1 MRRSILRISAY
12 LGSSLMAMAIVS
24 PALAEDA
31 SNDTSDASETAEGEV
46 IIVTGARTT
55 YNNNVT
61 TEPMLRQQT
70 PITSPLA
77 MIDNLPGVNV
87 QEGDTFGFDDWSTS
101 VALRGF
107 QTNLGEQQ
115 VGITIDG
122 LPNGGSNYGG
132 GSKANRFIDTMN
144 IGSVAV
150 SQGTAD
156 IGSLS
161 NEALGGTLDF
171 RTDDPLSDSR
181 LRFSVS
187 LGEYDAQRYYVR
199 YDTGDVL
206 GGNARFWI
214 SASHQEA
221 TDHITRTAENERD
234 HFALKFVTNG
244 PVKVSGYAS
253 YDDTHEDN
261 YQRLFSLADFELD
274 PNNDQLTGEWTQVP
288 YIDQLYRQA
297 WSTLRENAFAYLKA
311 ESDFDSGF
319 NFSVAGYY
327 HHNSGRGD
335 WVPPYLVNV
344 TDDGSGNPESEFTTP
359 GTTILGGSPIGRIF
373 FVDPNGVA
381 LAPIAGCASSITF
394 PYGGAGPEYDPA
406 CYPAGSLGVQSYRHT
421 HYKKDRYGI
430 AADATWEASFGS
442 FDNMLRAGLWY
453 EDGERQEHRDWHK
466 VVDTRIGPDYVNP
479 AYWRQYDREYPQSTF
494 KWFVEDQAEFG
505 PVTVTL
511 GAKQFYNDVE
521 RRDVFGIDQGAA
533 IDSNSDVLWS
543 GGIQF
548 EPTPELNIYA
558 GYSENYKALGD
569 AILER
574 PAADISTLEPETAE
588 NWEAGAR
595 FSSGRIQASAA
606 YFNSKFDNR
615 IIFLAANTTAGPD
628 YLIGTNGTY
637 FNAGGI
643 DSEGFELL
651 VNARVLPT
659 LTLYGSYTYIDAS
672 YNGTGDPLV
681 DAAVGIIPGNRVTGI
696 AENMFVISADWS
708 DGPFRAGVSGKYTG
722 DRFVD
727 IGNTFTAE
735 GYTMVD
741 AYIGV
746 SGEEISGLLKGLDL
760 SLVVNNL
767 LDEDYLGGISGG
779 GAWVGA
785 PRTVVFTLTADF

>member
-1 MRRSILRISAY
+1 MRLQSRKFA
-12 LGSSLMAMAIVS
+12 
-24 PALAEDA
+24 ALVGTGLAVLAFANPVHAEDA
-31 SNDTSDASETAEGEV
+31 TADPVDCEV

-61 TEPMLRQQT
+61 TEPMKLQQT
-70 PITSPLA
+70 PITSPLSL
-77 MIDNLPGVNV
+77 IDNLPGVNV

-171 RTDDPLSDSR
+171 RTDDPLDER
-181 LRFSVS
+181 RMRFSAS
-187 LGEYDAQRYYVR
+187 LGEFDAQRYYVR
-199 YDTGDVL
+199 YDTGDIL
-206 GGNARFWI
+206 GGVGRLWV
-214 SASHQEA
+214 SAAHQEA
-221 TDHITRTAENERD
+221 TDHVSRTAENERD

-244 PVKVSGYAS
+244 PIQITGYAS

-261 YQRLFSLADFELD
+261 YQRLFNLADFELD
-274 PNNDQLTGEWTQVP
+274 PDNDQLTGEWTQVP

-297 WSTLRENAFAYLKA
+297 WSTLRENAFGYLKA
-311 ESDFDSGF
+311 ESEFDNGISF
-319 NFSVAGYY
+319 NVAAYY

-344 TDDGSGNPESEFTTP
+344 TDDGIGNSEGEFTDP
-359 GTTILGGSPIGRIF
+359 GTTINGGSALGRIF

-381 LAPIAGCASSITF
+381 LAPTAGCISSITF

-430 AADATWEASFGS
+430 AGDVMWEATFGS
-442 FDNMLRAGLWY
+442 INNMLRAGIWY
-453 EDGERQEHRDWHK
+453 EDGERNEYRDWHK
-466 VVDTRIGPDYVNP
+466 VVDTRIGPDFVNP

-494 KWFVEDQAEFG
+494 KWFVEDQIEFG
-505 PVTVTL
+505 PVRVTF
-511 GAKQFYNDVE
+511 GAKQFQNDVE
-521 RRDVFGIDQGAA
+521 RIDVFGVEQGAE
-533 IDSNSDVLWS
+533 IDSKSDVLFS

-548 EPTPELNIYA
+548 EPIPEVNLYA
-558 GYSENYKALGD
+558 GYAENYKALGD

-574 PAADISTLEPETAE
+574 PAADISSLQPETAE

-595 FSSGRIQASAA
+595 FDNGPIQASAA

-615 IIFLAANTTAGPD
+615 IIFLSANTTAGPD

-651 VNARVLPT
+651 ASAQVTPS
-659 LTLYGSYTYIDAS
+659 LTLFGSYTYIDAT

-696 AENMFVISADWS
+696 AKNMFVLSADWA

-722 DRFVD
+722 DRWVD
-727 IGNTFTAE
+727 VGNTFLAE
-735 GYTMVD
+735 GYTTVD
-741 AYIGV
+741 AYVGV
-746 SGEEISGLLKGLDL
+746 DGEEVSDILQGLDL

-767 LDEDYLGGISGG
+767 LDEDFLGGISGG
-779 GAWVGA
+779 GAWIGA